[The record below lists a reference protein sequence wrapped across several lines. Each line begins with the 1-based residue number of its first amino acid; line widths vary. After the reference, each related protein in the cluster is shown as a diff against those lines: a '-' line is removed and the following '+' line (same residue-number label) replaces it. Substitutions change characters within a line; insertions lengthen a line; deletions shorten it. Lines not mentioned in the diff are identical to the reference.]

1 MSEKKKKR
9 PLYTSPKG
17 PLRYPKISEPG
28 YGSDEYP
35 KPQGEFATEIVYK
48 LESAEAKALI
58 KTLTPHYKEMQA
70 WAEEEYKKLPVGTR
84 KSNEKKGIK
93 GPQFNALYKEIYDK
107 ETEEPTGE
115 ISFKFQADASGE
127 YKKGPKAGRKWTF
140 RPIVYD
146 AHKNRIKNVPD
157 IWGGTIAR
165 VAFEVSPYFIAGTAA
180 AGLKLRLVGVQI
192 IDLVSGGERS
202 AESLG
207 FEDEDGY
214 AHTDTGGGESSDD
227 DADDD
232 AGEGDVDPEDAD
244 F

>member
-1 MSEKKKKR
+1 MSQTKKQKR
-9 PLYTSPKG
+9 PLYTTPKG
-17 PLRYPKISEPG
+17 PLRFPKIAEPG
-28 YGSDEYP
+28 YGSEEYP
-35 KPQGEFATEIVYK
+35 KPNGEYATEIVYK
-48 LESAEAKALI
+48 ASSAEAKALI

-70 WAEEEYKKLPVGTR
+70 WAQEEYKKLPVGTR
-84 KSNEKKGIK
+84 KANEKKGIT
-93 GPQFNALYKEIYDK
+93 GPTFNPLYKEIYDK

-127 YKKGPKAGRKWTF
+127 YKKGPKAGQRWTF
-140 RPIVYD
+140 KPIVYD
-146 AHKNRIKNVPD
+146 AHKNRIHNVPD

-180 AGLKLRLVGVQI
+180 AGLKLRLVGVQV
-192 IDLVSGGERS
+192 IDLVAGGERS

-214 AHTDTGGGESSDD
+214 AHTDKSEDETAEENEEDESEEEL
-227 DADDD
+227 
-232 AGEGDVDPEDAD
+232 EGAD